1 MISKWTILGAACV
14 AMALAMAPQVRAQ
27 SPACGCQDLVDLR
40 NRMCE
45 ARAAAAEYTKQ
56 IQMIRAQ
63 ETKTGVPVMYTT
75 ERYKVEVQ
83 PCVQEAIN
91 TVTDSNANRP
101 TADTNN
107 ACEITYKGNP
117 GACLKQVLGAHE
129 SIHVTVCKAWSND
142 RDKEGFFASLRGLFT
157 DFRDGT
163 TLVDLLNEE
172 RTAYQTEM
180 NHVRDELVRLSR
192 SKPPCPGMPAEPPGP
207 PRIPTIEPCPPPK
220 PRPDPQ
226 DSNCRHR

>member
-1 MISKWTILGAACV
+1 MMPVPAMLGAAC
-14 AMALAMAPQVRAQ
+14 AALLLVFAPQARAQ
-27 SPACGCQDLVDLR
+27 ACACQDLADLR

-45 ARAAAAEYTKQ
+45 ARAAVAEYGKQ
-56 IQMIRAQ
+56 IQLIRAQ
-63 ETKTGVPVMYTT
+63 ETKTGTPVMYTM
-75 ERYKVEVQ
+75 ERYKAEVQ

-91 TVTDSNANRP
+91 QVTDSNANRP
-101 TADTNN
+101 TGDTNN

-117 GACLKQVLGAHE
+117 TACLKEVLTSHE

-157 DFRDGT
+157 DFRDGS
-163 TLVDLLNEE
+163 TLIDLLNEE

-180 NHVRDELVRLSR
+180 NHVRDEIVRLSR
-192 SKPPCPGMPAEPPGP
+192 SRPPCPGMPVEPPGP

-220 PRPDPQ
+220 PRPAPQ
-226 DSNCRHR
+226 DSYCRHR